1 MATVTSAPAPSGLHA
16 LAVATRPRT
25 LPAAVAPVCVGT
37 AIAAAHGSLR
47 PLAALAALAVALLLQ
62 VAANFA
68 NDLFDF
74 ERGAD
79 TDARLGPPRATQQGW
94 ISPARMRLAIA
105 VAIAAAAVPGL
116 HLVAIGG
123 WPIAAGGVL
132 AIAAA
137 LAYTGGPLPFGYLGL
152 GEVGV
157 FAFFGVVAVCGTYF
171 VQAGTVTPLVVAASL
186 AVGAFASAIL
196 VANNLR
202 DVDTD
207 RIAGKRTLAV
217 RFGARGARL
226 EFAALLAFGYA
237 VPLAMVVSGATSRWV
252 LAPLITLPWASLVV
266 FDVMRSS
273 GRELNPLLATTARL
287 ELVFCALFA
296 LGLAA

>member
-1 MATVTSAPAPSGLHA
+1 VATVSSATAPGA
-16 LAVATRPRT
+16 ARAFVLAARPRT

-37 AIAAAHGSLR
+37 ALAAANGSLR

-79 TDARLGPPRATQQGW
+79 TEARVGPARAVASGW
-94 ISPARMRLAIA
+94 ITPARMRVAVLAA
-105 VAIAAAAVPGL
+105 LVAAAVPGL
-116 HLVAIGG
+116 HLVALGG
-123 WPIAAGGVL
+123 WPIAAAGVL
-132 AIAAA
+132 SIAAA

-152 GEVGV
+152 GELGV

-171 VQAGTVTPLVVAASL
+171 VQAGSLAPAVFVASL
-186 AVGAFASAIL
+186 AVGALASAIL
-196 VANNLR
+196 VVNNLR

-207 RIAGKRTLAV
+207 RAAGKRTLAV
-217 RFGARGARL
+217 RFGRRAARAEYAGLLASAYTVPIALVASGAASP
-226 EFAALLAFGYA
+226 AAL
-237 VPLAMVVSGATSRWV
+237 
-252 LAPLITLPWASLVV
+252 APFVTLPWALLLTI
-266 FDVMRSS
+266 DVARA
-273 GRELNPLLATTARL
+273 RDAELNPLLGATAKL

>member
-1 MATVTSAPAPSGLHA
+1 VATVSSASVPSALHA
-16 LAVATRPRT
+16 FALAARPRT

-37 AIAAAHGSLR
+37 AIAASHGQLR
-47 PLAALAALAVALLLQ
+47 PAAAAAALAVALLLQ

-79 TDARLGPPRATQQGW
+79 TDARLGPARAVQSGW
-94 ISPARMRLAIA
+94 ITPARMRLA
-105 VAIAAAAVPGL
+105 VAAALAAAIVPGL

-123 WPIAAGGVL
+123 WPIAAAGVL

-152 GEVGV
+152 GELGV
-157 FAFFGVVAVCGTYF
+157 FVFFGVVAVCGTYF
-171 VQAGTVTPLVVAASL
+171 VQAGGLTCVVFAASL
-186 AVGAFASAIL
+186 AVGALATAIL
-196 VANNLR
+196 VVNNLR

-207 RIAGKRTLAV
+207 RVAGKRTLAV
-217 RFGARGARL
+217 RFGRRAARV
-226 EFAALLAFGYA
+226 EYAALVAFAYGIPIA
-237 VPLAMVVSGATSRWV
+237 LVLGGGSSAAA
-252 LAPLITLPWASLVV
+252 LAPLVSLPWAILMVL
-266 FDVMRSS
+266 DVMRAR
-273 GRELNPLLATTARL
+273 GDALNPLLASTARL
-287 ELVFCALFA
+287 ELTFCALFA